1 MPAVLA
7 AHETVRLLA
16 WIRGALEE
24 PALGGPLRLYAL
36 LDGARDPRIV
46 PRLEA
51 ADVEARCLL
60 DGELHP
66 SLAAAAPYLVAL
78 EPAGP
83 FLRALLADG
92 WGDAWGVLL
101 TSSARLDVLR
111 RHFRRFLR
119 VTDEQGQPLM
129 FRYYDPRVLRV
140 YLPTC
145 TAEEL
150 ALVFGPVSAYLI
162 EDGEVR
168 GGAQMRLVGAERD
181 RLEVT
186 PWNRRG

>member
-1 MPAVLA
+1 M
-7 AHETVRLLA
+7 
-16 WIRGALEE
+16 
-24 PALGGPLRLYAL
+24 
-36 LDGARDPRIV
+36 
-46 PRLEA
+46 
-51 ADVEARCLL
+51 
-60 DGELHP
+60 
-66 SLAAAAPYLVAL
+66 
-78 EPAGP
+78 
-83 FLRALLADG
+83 
-92 WGDAWGVLL
+92 
-101 TSSARLDVLR
+101 LR

>member
-1 MPAVLA
+1 VHSVLA
-7 AHETVRLLA
+7 AQETVRLLA

-24 PALGGPLRLYAL
+24 PVGVPLRLYAL

-46 PRLEA
+46 PRIEA

-78 EPAGP
+78 EPAAP
-83 FLRALLADG
+83 FTRALLAEG

-101 TSSARLDVLR
+101 TAAAPLDALR

-119 VTDEQGQPLM
+119 VADEDGRPLM
-129 FRYYDPRVLRV
+129 FRYYDPRVLRL

-145 TAEEL
+145 TPDEL
-150 ALVFGPVSAYLI
+150 ALVFGPVSSYLI
-162 EDGEVR
+162 EDGEAR
-168 GGAQMRLVGAERD
+168 GGTQMRLTGAARD
-181 RLEVT
+181 RLEAL
-186 PWNRRG
+186 PWSRRAS